1 SYTVAAL
8 GGSAGN
14 PVVFSSLP
22 PSECLV
28 FGNAVTLVR
37 IGTCRVAADQ
47 RGNTFYLAANQQQQV
62 FDINDVQT
70 ITFTSSPQ
78 SPAVVGRTYAVTAT
92 GGLSG
97 NLVTFSSLSGG
108 VCTVS
113 GYTVR
118 LIGAGDCVVAAD
130 QAAGAGYLAAPRKTQ
145 TFSVIQT
152 IPQVV
157 AFTST
162 PPTTPLVGG
171 TYAVAL
177 TGGASGNPIVLRST
191 TLSVCS
197 VTGNTVTFARIGT
210 CHITAD
216 QDGSSPLYLPA
227 VQQEQ
232 SFDIYAL
239 QTITF
244 TSTPPDPSIAGVSS
258 YVVEA
263 FGGLSGMTVKFSSL
277 SPTVCTVTNFSTVN
291 LLEAGTCIVAADQDA
306 GGCY

>member
-1 SYTVAAL
+1 
-8 GGSAGN
+8 
-14 PVVFSSLP
+14 
-22 PSECLV
+22 LV
-28 FGNAVTLVR
+28 
-37 IGTCRVAADQ
+37 
-47 RGNTFYLAANQQQQV
+47 
-62 FDINDVQT
+62 
-70 ITFTSSPQ
+70 
-78 SPAVVGRTYAVTAT
+78 
-92 GGLSG
+92 
-97 NLVTFSSLSGG
+97 
-108 VCTVS
+108 
-113 GYTVR
+113 
-118 LIGAGDCVVAAD
+118 GAGDCVVAAD
-130 QAAGAGYLAAPRKTQ
+130 QAAGAGYLAAPRKAQ
-145 TFSVIQT
+145 TFNVIQP

-171 TYAVAL
+171 TYAVTL

-291 LLEAGTCIVAADQDA
+291 LLEAGMCIVAADQDA
-306 GGCY
+306 GGGYLAAPQVTQRFAVVQQQPQSINFAWQPPDPAMVGDAYTLTATGGASGNPVVFTSLTSSICTVTANSM